1 VNRYFSGNPE
11 VTISQIRQRE
21 PEWFALAEDAASY
34 AGGLVYQLKVPRSD
48 EKLSLVALLYR
59 RIAGAFESVI
69 LLAERGMHTEGL
81 TARRALLEAL
91 FILRA
96 IFNKPELA
104 KIFLKNDKHRLFN
117 IFKNIQELSP
127 EIRNALAPELTPDA
141 IDKQLAELKVSIKDI
156 RYMNP
161 KRYAQE
167 ANLYDLYLTDYCFL
181 SEAAHH
187 AAKDME
193 RLIIVDTNGDIDGFF
208 WGAESNLPS
217 ELLSPSIEQMLL
229 AAEITEVM
237 FKIDKAEHLAKL
249 QQRLNDMLELA
260 GSMGSHSIDS

>member
-1 VNRYFSGNPE
+1 MNRYLSGNPE
-11 VTISQIRQRE
+11 VTVSQIRQRE
-21 PEWFALAEDAASY
+21 PEWFTLAEDVASY
-34 AGGLVYQLKVPRSD
+34 AGGLIYQLKVPRRD
-48 EKLSLVALLYR
+48 EKLPLVALLYR

-81 TARRALLEAL
+81 TARRAMLEAL

-104 KIFLKNDKHRLFN
+104 RIFLENDKHRLFS

-127 EIRNALAPELTPDA
+127 EIRNALAPELSPGV
-141 IDKQLAELKVSIKDI
+141 IDKQLGELKVSIKNI

-181 SEAAHH
+181 SEATHH

-193 RLIIVDTNGDIDGFF
+193 RLIVVDSDGDVDGFF

-237 FKIDKAEHLAKL
+237 FKIDKAEQLAKL
-249 QQRLNDMLELA
+249 QRQLNDMVERVC
-260 GSMGSHSIDS
+260 